1 MEPLAIDTVSNSYIV
16 VGYRSIVSK
25 KQTDLCFKIW
35 VNLSDK
41 GTCKDWNVI
50 NF

>member
-1 MEPLAIDTVSNSYIV
+1 MEPLAIDTISNSCIV
-16 VGYRSIVSK
+16 VGYRSTVSK

-35 VNLSDK
+35 VSLSDK